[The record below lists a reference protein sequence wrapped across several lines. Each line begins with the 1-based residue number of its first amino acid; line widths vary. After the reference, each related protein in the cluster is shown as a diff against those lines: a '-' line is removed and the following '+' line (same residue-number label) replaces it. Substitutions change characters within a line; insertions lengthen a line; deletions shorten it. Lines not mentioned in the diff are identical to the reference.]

1 MGRYRQDIIAKKS
14 LILKHL
20 NVSSSGIVTAGAGNV
35 YYENSASEYA
45 QVVITD
51 EFGNIQP
58 LIFSTDKDVTE
69 YNTEQ
74 TTNLAVYSNTPV

>member
-14 LILKHL
+14 SVLKHL
-20 NVSSSGIVTAGAGNV
+20 NVSSSGIVTVGAGNV

-58 LIFSTDKDVTE
+58 LIFSTNKDVTE
-69 YNTEQ
+69 YTIEQ
-74 TTNLAVYSNTPV
+74 TTNLIAYSDTLE

>member
-14 LILKHL
+14 SVLKHL
-20 NVSSSGIVTAGAGNV
+20 NVSSSGIVTVGAGNV

-58 LIFSTDKDVTE
+58 LIFSTNKDVTE
-69 YNTEQ
+69 YTIEQ
-74 TTNLAVYSNTPV
+74 TTNLISYSDTLE

>member
-14 LILKHL
+14 SVLKHL
-20 NVSSSGIVTAGAGNV
+20 NVSSSGIVTVGAGNV

-58 LIFSTDKDVTE
+58 LIFSTNKDVTE
-69 YNTEQ
+69 YTIEQ
-74 TTNLAVYSNTPV
+74 TTNLIAYSETLE

>member
-14 LILKHL
+14 SVLKHL
-20 NVSSSGIVTAGAGNV
+20 NVSSSGIVTVGAGNV

-58 LIFSTDKDVTE
+58 LIFSTNKDVTE
-69 YNTEQ
+69 YTIEQ
-74 TTNLAVYSNTPV
+74 TTNLISYSETLE

>member
-14 LILKHL
+14 SVLKHL
-20 NVSSSGIVTAGAGNV
+20 NVSSSGIVTIGAGNV

-58 LIFSTDKDVTE
+58 LIFSTNKDVTE
-69 YNTEQ
+69 YTIEQ
-74 TTNLAVYSNTPV
+74 TTNLISYSETLE

>member
-1 MGRYRQDIIAKKS
+1 MGRYREDIIAKKS

-35 YYENSASEYA
+35 YYEKSASEYA

-51 EFGNIQP
+51 EFGNIRP

-74 TTNLAVYSNTPV
+74 TTNLIAYSDTLG

>member
-14 LILKHL
+14 SVLKHL
-20 NVSSSGIVTAGAGNV
+20 NVSSSGIVTIGAGNV

-58 LIFSTDKDVTE
+58 LIFSTNKDVTE
-69 YNTEQ
+69 YTIEQ
-74 TTNLAVYSNTPV
+74 TTNLISYSDTLE